1 MDKSSSSDRM
11 DLTSSQPNSPS
22 EESPDLSTYWLNSG
36 RPRRPEECWDLDIEL
51 DYDDSKIS
59 EEERQL
65 IRDAYA
71 GIDVNAR
78 DYVTRVPEKG
88 PNTATSG
95 QEPATQQG
103 SKTVTS
109 SQDAVKND
117 KGMHDGA
124 QSTAVANN
132 TDEIEKKCQERMR
145 RMRISDE

>member
-1 MDKSSSSDRM
+1 M
-11 DLTSSQPNSPS
+11 DLTSSQPISPS
-22 EESPDLSTYWLNSG
+22 EESPDLSTYWLNSD

-51 DYDDSKIS
+51 DYDDSKTS

-88 PNTATSG
+88 PNTATSS
-95 QEPATQQG
+95 QESATQQG
-103 SKTVTS
+103 SNTTTS

-117 KGMHDGA
+117 KGMDDGA

-132 TDEIEKKCQERMR
+132 TDAIEKKCQERMR
-145 RMRISDE
+145 RMRTSDE